1 MVLVG
6 VEEEGEAAIVLLDE
20 LEVLVVV
27 VVVDLEEGVVVGV
40 VVDAFL
46 GRRRQQGSGQGRQA
60 KCQFLGPRWQS
71 HEIRLSLWLGRVSR
85 RCPGAPSVPFSHQKG
100 CPHAKRCRFGCPG
113 ATSTFSVWK
122 QSTWA

>member
-71 HEIRLSLWLGRVSR
+71 REIRFKSLARKSFSAMPRCSKCSIFPPKRVPT
-85 RCPGAPSVPFSHQKG
+85 C
-100 CPHAKRCRFGCPG
+100 
-113 ATSTFSVWK
+113 
-122 QSTWA
+122 

>member
-46 GRRRQQGSGQGRQA
+46 G
-60 KCQFLGPRWQS
+60 
-71 HEIRLSLWLGRVSR
+71 H
-85 RCPGAPSVPFSHQKG
+85 
-100 CPHAKRCRFGCPG
+100 
-113 ATSTFSVWK
+113 
-122 QSTWA
+122 